1 MPTGVEVFMFN
12 NKSLNFKLCSS
23 FALLI
28 VFMAILSGF
37 AFYSIKDVTF
47 YYDHVA
53 EINLPNSVQLG
64 AMENSSQEILRR
76 LLQLT
81 LSGNSAEDMKRIED
95 AIRESQKA
103 YEVNDKIYQGVPFVE
118 GEGALYDEVS
128 KNWKDL
134 SAHFE
139 KAITLAKSNNE
150 EDKIKFAELYRHGMK
165 KSRDDFFKAL
175 VKLTEFQNKQAQTW
189 GAKADEAAN
198 FGIKFMI
205 YTALIG
211 IACAVIIALK
221 ISSALSNQLRVLASN
236 LSDSAGN
243 VASASAQIAS
253 SSEQL
258 SQSSVE
264 QSSSLEETSASIEEI
279 STMINQ
285 NTEGAKNSARISEGS
300 LANAEKGKNVV
311 EQMIRAI
318 NDINTSNNNIIA
330 QINDSNKEIEDIVK
344 LITEI
349 GDKTKVIND
358 IVFQTKLLSFNAS
371 VEAARAGENGKG
383 FAVVAEEVGNLAQM
397 SGNAAKDITS
407 MLDES
412 VVKVQGIV
420 KNSKEKIDILI
431 HEGKAKVEVGTR
443 VAHECGDCLN
453 NIVESV
459 ATVAKMSL
467 EISTASQEQAQGVH
481 EITKAMGQLDQ
492 VTQQNTAAT
501 NEAANAAATLNVQ
514 AESLNSYVQGLIQTI
529 EGGKSSN
536 ATLKAVV
543 PKEKV
548 STPAKKQIKNELPS
562 NVTSIKAVKKDEL
575 KTKGTEKRKEDVP
588 SHDDKRFAD
597 V

>member
-1 MPTGVEVFMFN
+1 MFN
-12 NKSLNFKLCSS
+12 NKSLNFKLRFS
-23 FALLI
+23 FSLLI
-28 VFMAILSGF
+28 LFMAILSGA
-37 AFYSIKDVTF
+37 AFYSLKEVTF

-64 AMENSSQEILRR
+64 AMEKNSLEILRR
-76 LLQLT
+76 LLQFT
-81 LSGNSAEDMKRIED
+81 LPGNSTDDMNRIES

-103 YEVNDKIYQGVPFVE
+103 YEEHDKIYQGVTFVE
-118 GEGALYDEVS
+118 GEAALYEEVS
-128 KNWKDL
+128 KNWKEL
-134 SAHFE
+134 SAQFE
-139 KAITLAKSNNE
+139 PAITLAKSNNE
-150 EDKIKFAELYRHGMK
+150 QDKIKFADLYRNGMK
-165 KSRDDFFKAL
+165 KSRDDFLKAL
-175 VKLTEFQNKQAQTW
+175 AKLTEFQNTQAKVW
-189 GAKADEAAN
+189 GAKADEVAN
-198 FGIKFMI
+198 FGTKFMI
-205 YTALIG
+205 YTVIIG
-211 IACAVIIALK
+211 IACAVLIALK
-221 ISSALSNQLRVLASN
+221 ISSALSNQLRVLANN
-236 LSDSAGN
+236 LSE
-243 VASASAQIAS
+243 SASSVATASSQIAS

-264 QSSSLEETSASIEEI
+264 QASSLEETSASIEEI

-300 LANAEKGKNVV
+300 LADAEKGKNVV
-311 EQMIRAI
+311 EQMIKAI

-397 SGNAAKDITS
+397 SGNAAKDITT

-412 VVKVQGIV
+412 VAKVQGIV
-420 KNSKEKIDILI
+420 KNSREKIDVLV
-431 HEGKAKVEVGTR
+431 HEGKSKVEIGTR

-453 NIVESV
+453 HIVESV

-514 AESLNSYVQGLIQTI
+514 AESLNGYVQGLIQTI
-529 EGGKSSN
+529 DGGNASSVSMK
-536 ATLKAVV
+536 TISTREKPKA
-543 PKEKV
+543 KEKV
-548 STPAKKQIKNELPS
+548 QVKKEEPAKL
-562 NVTSIKAVKKDEL
+562 KAAVIPLKAKATKKDEP
-575 KTKGTEKRKEDVP
+575 KVNVAEKRQELVP